1 MDNLELDNV
10 IIGDTEFEIIYRINR
25 GLPSN
30 DYDVPDDPDEIDIQE
45 VNLVVDDD
53 NGNKIS
59 VPFDESIADIFR
71 ACNDKHDFYSL
82 IESKIEIY

>member
-45 VNLVVDDD
+45 VNLVVDDN

-71 ACNDKHDFYSL
+71 SCNDKHDFYSL
-82 IESKIEIY
+82 IESTIEIY